1 MEKRYYDING
11 FHVEQDEN
19 NSRFEMTLQE
29 EQDFFTY
36 CNTVWAGKDFR
47 IVPDKDG
54 KPSVIPYVEPVEI
67 KNARKIKM
75 LKLQLSETDYKVIK
89 NYELIAAG
97 LEPEYDTAILHN
109 ERQLVRD
116 EINRLEQEIISAINS

>member
-36 CNTVWAGKDFR
+36 CNTV
-47 IVPDKDG
+47 
-54 KPSVIPYVEPVEI
+54 
-67 KNARKIKM
+67 
-75 LKLQLSETDYKVIK
+75 
-89 NYELIAAG
+89 
-97 LEPEYDTAILHN
+97 
-109 ERQLVRD
+109 
-116 EINRLEQEIISAINS
+116 

>member
-1 MEKRYYDING
+1 
-11 FHVEQDEN
+11 
-19 NSRFEMTLQE
+19 
-29 EQDFFTY
+29 
-36 CNTVWAGKDFR
+36 
-47 IVPDKDG
+47 
-54 KPSVIPYVEPVEI
+54 
-67 KNARKIKM
+67 M